1 MDNLSPY
8 QRLVERLE
16 LERQPVGVKFLPA
29 RPEGIER
36 IREKVAMCEM
46 FLVAQENEPFY
57 VQKDDFLCVE
67 PLLLG
72 MEEPEPVLVS
82 GFAGGTAG
90 LFKEPR
96 ANRKV
101 YQYIPKMLK
110 GSVSCVAFAPVYRMN
125 FDPDVVIFT
134 ANISQARSLLRAEGY
149 SSGDSWSCHGTPVMA
164 CSWLYIYPVVTGK
177 INFTVTGLSLGMQA
191 LNVPLPEGL
200 FIISIPW
207 NILPGVMNNLQDDNL
222 YRSWQTTGRDAHFS
236 RFEKRLQELRQQMT
250 MTES

>member
-1 MDNLSPY
+1 MNSN
-8 QRLVERLE
+8 QRDYSAFGKLN
-16 LERQPVGVKFLPA
+16 LERKPVGVKFLPA

-36 IREKVAMCEM
+36 IKEKLAFCEL
-46 FLVAQENEPFY
+46 FLAAQEQPPFY
-57 VQKDDFLCVE
+57 VQKEDFLCVE

-72 MEEPEPVLVS
+72 MADPEPVLVS
-82 GFAGGTAG
+82 GFAGGSAG

-110 GSVSCVAFAPVYRMN
+110 GSVTCVAFSSIDRMT
-125 FDPDVVIFT
+125 FDPDVVVIT
-134 ANISQARSLLRAEGY
+134 ANVSQARSILRAEGY
-149 SSGDSWSCHGTPVMA
+149 SSGDSWSCQGTPVMA
-164 CSWLYIYPVVTGK
+164 CAWLYIYPVITGK

-207 NILPGVMNNLQDDNL
+207 NILPTVMENLQDANL
-222 YRSWQTTGRDAHFS
+222 YRSWKTSGRDEHFK
-236 RFEKRLQELRQQMT
+236 RFATRLADLRQQMKT
-250 MTES
+250 